1 MTEPRHAIE
10 ALRAGVPNRA
20 AIRLLGTRE
29 DGIRQRFLETL
40 KQCQHSL
47 QCNTQPTGQVIA
59 GGFGSGKSHLLGYL
73 KELALAENFIVS
85 WVVISKETPL
95 FDPGRLYLSA
105 MRFATVPGCNDDVM
119 TAVLARL
126 KPGSQ
131 AFEEL
136 EGWASDA
143 ATDLSPVFAALL
155 YLFARPATTPDVIQY
170 MARFLAGGPL
180 NLTRVKQG
188 LRDAGAAKL
197 FPLKAVKQADIVQQ
211 RLRFV
216 PRLFTA
222 AGFDGW
228 VVLMDE
234 VELIGRYGILQRG
247 RSYAELARWLG
258 IADTE
263 TVPGAVAVAAV
274 TDDFFEEVIT
284 KRRDDEQVPLK
295 LVNKNERAAAERAR
309 RGIEFLERE
318 RKRATLRP
326 PDQQQL
332 QTCLDKVRGLY
343 DQAYGWQP
351 EDIEIG
357 PIAATTSMRQHI
369 KSWITTWDLERLYR
383 GQRPE
388 IETIALPTNYEEMKE
403 IEPAREPAGIDFDD
417 E

>member
-1 MTEPRHAIE
+1 MTEARHAIE

-29 DGIRQRFLETL
+29 DGIRRRFLENL
-40 KQCQHSL
+40 QQCQHSL
-47 QCNTQPTGQVIA
+47 KCNTQPTGQVIA
-59 GGFGSGKSHLLGYL
+59 GGFGTGKSHLLGYL
-73 KELALAENFIVS
+73 KELALDENFIVS

-95 FDPGRLYLSA
+95 SDPGRLYLSA
-105 MRFATVPGCNDDVM
+105 MRLATVPGCNDDVM

-126 KPGSQ
+126 KSGSPG
-131 AFEEL
+131 FEDL
-136 EGWASDA
+136 ERWASDPA
-143 ATDLSPVFAALL
+143 SELSPVFPAILH
-155 YLFARPATTPDVIQY
+155 LFARLTTTQDVIQY
-170 MARFLAGGPL
+170 IARFLAGGPL
-180 NLTRVKQG
+180 NVTRVKEW
-188 LRDAGAAKL
+188 LRDTGAAKL
-197 FPLKAVKQADIVQQ
+197 FPLKAVKQADLVQQ

-216 PRLFTA
+216 PRLFIA
-222 AGFDGW
+222 AGFGGW

-234 VELIGRYGILQRG
+234 IELIGRYGILQRG

-258 IADTE
+258 IDDKE
-263 TVPGAVAVAAV
+263 TLPGAVTVAAI
-274 TDDFFEEVIT
+274 TDDFFEAVIT
-284 KRRDDEQVPLK
+284 RRRDDEQVPLK

-309 RGIEFLERE
+309 RAIEFLERN
-318 RKRATLRP
+318 RVTLRP

-332 QTCLDKVRGLY
+332 QACLDKVRALY
-343 DQAYGWQP
+343 DQAYGSRP
-351 EDIEIG
+351 EDIDIG

-403 IEPAREPAGIDFDD
+403 IEPAREPAGVDFDD

>member
-1 MTEPRHAIE
+1 MTEARHAIE

-29 DGIRQRFLETL
+29 DGIRQSFLDNL
-40 KQCQHSL
+40 QQCQHSL
-47 QCNTQPTGQVIA
+47 QCNTQPTGQIIA
-59 GGFGSGKSHLLGYL
+59 GGFGTGKSHLLGYL

-131 AFEEL
+131 AFEKL

-143 ATDLSPVFAALL
+143 ASDLSPVFAALL
-155 YLFARPATTPDVIQY
+155 HLFARPATTPDVIQY

-180 NLTRVKQG
+180 NVTRVKQW
-188 LRDAGAAKL
+188 LKDAGAAKL
-197 FPLKAVKQADIVQQ
+197 FPLKAVKKADIVQQ

-216 PRLFTA
+216 PRVFTA
-222 AGFDGW
+222 AGFGGW

-258 IADTE
+258 LDDAE
-263 TVPGAVAVAAV
+263 RVPGAVTVAAIA
-274 TDDFFEEVIT
+274 DDFADRVINT
-284 KRRDDEQVPLK
+284 RRDDEQVPLK
-295 LVNKNERAAAERAR
+295 LVNKNERLAAERAR
-309 RGIEFLERE
+309 RGIEFLV
-318 RKRATLRP
+318 RKTVLLRP
-326 PDQQQL
+326 PDQHQL
-332 QTCLDKVRGLY
+332 QTCLDEVRGLY
-343 DQAYGWQP
+343 HQAYGWRP

-357 PIAATTSMRQHI
+357 PITAMTSMRQYI

-388 IETIALPTNYEEMKE
+388 IETIALPTNYEETKE

>member
-1 MTEPRHAIE
+1 MTEARLAIE

-29 DGIRQRFLETL
+29 DGIRKRFLENL
-40 KQCQHSL
+40 QQCQNSL
-47 QCNTQPTGQVIA
+47 QCGAQPTGQVIA
-59 GGFGSGKSHLLGYL
+59 GGFGTGKSHLLGFL

-95 FDPGRLYLSA
+95 SDPGRLYVSA
-105 MRFATVPGCNDDVM
+105 MRFATVPACNDDVM

-143 ATDLSPVFAALL
+143 AADLSPLFPALL
-155 YLFARPATTPDVIQY
+155 YLLARPTTTPDCIQY

-180 NLTRVKQG
+180 NVTRVKQW
-188 LRDAGAAKL
+188 LRDSGAAKL

-222 AGFDGW
+222 AGFRGW

-258 IADTE
+258 IDDNE
-263 TVPGAVAVAAV
+263 TVPGAVTVAAV
-274 TDDFFEEVIT
+274 TDDFFEAVIT

-295 LVNKNERAAAERAR
+295 LVNKNEHAAAARAR
-309 RGIEFLERE
+309 RGIEFLER
-318 RKRATLRP
+318 KRAALHP

-332 QTCLDKVRGLY
+332 QACLDKIRTLY
-343 DQAYGWQP
+343 DQAYDWKP
-351 EDIEIG
+351 EDIGVG
-357 PIAATTSMRQHI
+357 PIASTTSMRQHI
-369 KSWITTWDLERLYR
+369 KFWITTWDLERLYR
-383 GQRPE
+383 GQRAE
-388 IETIALPTNYEEMKE
+388 IETVALPTNYDEMKE
-403 IEPAREPAGIDFDD
+403 IEAVREPAGIDFDD
-417 E
+417 A

>member
-1 MTEPRHAIE
+1 MTDARHAIE

-29 DGIRQRFLETL
+29 DAIRQRFIETL
-40 KQCQHSL
+40 QECQHSL
-47 QCNTQPTGQVIA
+47 QCNIQPTGHVVA
-59 GGFGSGKSHLLGYL
+59 GGFGTGKSHLLGYL

-85 WVVISKETPL
+85 SVVISKETPL
-95 FDPGRLYLSA
+95 SDLGRLYLSA

-131 AFEEL
+131 AFEQL

-143 ATDLSPVFAALL
+143 ASDLSPLFPALL
-155 YLFARPATTPDVIQY
+155 YLFARPTTIPDCIQY

-180 NLTRVKQG
+180 NVTRIKQW
-188 LRDAGAAKL
+188 LKDAGATKL
-197 FPLKAVKQADIVQQ
+197 FPLKAVKQVDIVQQ

-222 AGFDGW
+222 AGFGGW

-234 VELIGRYGILQRG
+234 IELIGRYGILQRG
-247 RSYAELARWLG
+247 RSYAELARWMG
-258 IADTE
+258 IDDTE
-263 TVPGAVAVAAV
+263 RVPGAVAVAAV
-274 TDDFFEEVIT
+274 TDDFFEVVIT

-295 LVNKNERAAAERAR
+295 LVNRNERAAAERAR
-309 RGIEFLERE
+309 RGIEFLDRN
-318 RKRATLRP
+318 RVTLRP
-326 PDQQQL
+326 PDEHHL
-332 QTCLDKVRGLY
+332 RACLDKVRALY
-343 DQAYGWQP
+343 HQAYGWP
-351 EDIEIG
+351 PDNIDIG
-357 PIAATTSMRQHI
+357 PLAATKSMRQHI
-369 KSWITTWDLERLYR
+369 KSWITTWDLERLYC

-388 IETIALPTNYEEMKE
+388 IETVDLATDYQEMKE
-403 IEPAREPAGIDFDD
+403 IEPGREPIGVDFDD

>member
-1 MTEPRHAIE
+1 MTEARHAIE

-29 DGIRQRFLETL
+29 VGIRKRFVENLQ
-40 KQCQHSL
+40 QCQHNL
-47 QCNTQPTGQVIA
+47 QCNTQPTGQIIA
-59 GGFGSGKSHLLGYL
+59 GGFGTGKSHLLGYL

-85 WVVISKETPL
+85 SVVISKETPL
-95 FDPGRLYLSA
+95 SDAGRLYLSA

-119 TAVLARL
+119 TAALARL

-131 AFEEL
+131 GFEGL
-136 EGWASDA
+136 ERWASDPA
-143 ATDLSPVFAALL
+143 SELSPVFPALL
-155 YLFARPATTPDVIQY
+155 YVFARPTTTPDVIQY
-170 MARFLAGGPL
+170 IARFLAGGPL
-180 NLTRVKQG
+180 NVTRIKQW
-188 LRDAGAAKL
+188 LKDAGAAKL
-197 FPLKAVKQADIVQQ
+197 FPLKAVKQADLAQQ

-222 AGFDGW
+222 AGFGGW

-258 IADTE
+258 IDDTE
-263 TVPGAVAVAAV
+263 RVPGAVTAAAV
-274 TDDFFEEVIT
+274 TDDFFEAVIS

-318 RKRATLRP
+318 RNGATLRP

-332 QTCLDKVRGLY
+332 KSCLDKVRALY
-343 DQAYGWQP
+343 EQAYGWPP

-357 PIAATTSMRQHI
+357 PITATTSMRQYI

-383 GQRPE
+383 GKRPE

-403 IEPAREPAGIDFDD
+403 IEPAREPAGADFDD

>member
-1 MTEPRHAIE
+1 MTEARHAIE

-29 DGIRQRFLETL
+29 DLIRQRFLENL
-40 KQCQHSL
+40 QQCRHNL
-47 QCNTQPTGQVIA
+47 QCNTQPTGHVIA
-59 GGFGSGKSHLLGYL
+59 GGFGTGKSHLLGYL

-85 WVVISKETPL
+85 SVVISKETPL
-95 FDPGRLYLSA
+95 SDLGRLYLSA

-119 TAVLARL
+119 TAALARL

-136 EGWASDA
+136 EGWASDTA
-143 ATDLSPVFAALL
+143 SELSPLFPALL
-155 YLFARPATTPDVIQY
+155 YLFARPTTAPDCIQY

-180 NLTRVKQG
+180 NVSRIKQW
-188 LRDAGAAKL
+188 LKDAGATKL
-197 FPLKAVKQADIVQQ
+197 FPLKAIKQADIVQQ
-211 RLRFV
+211 RIRFV

-222 AGFDGW
+222 AGFGGW

-258 IADTE
+258 IDGTE
-263 TVPGAVAVAAV
+263 KVPGAVTVAAV
-274 TDDFFEEVIT
+274 TDDFFEVVIT

-309 RGIEFLERE
+309 RGIEFLERN
-318 RKRATLRP
+318 RVTLRP
-326 PDQQQL
+326 PDEHHL
-332 QTCLDKVRGLY
+332 RACLDKVRQLY
-343 DQAYGWQP
+343 NQAYGWCP
-351 EDIEIG
+351 DDIDIG
-357 PIAATTSMRQHI
+357 PLAATRSMRQHI
-369 KSWITTWDLERLYR
+369 KSWITTWDLERLYH

-388 IETIALPTNYEEMKE
+388 IETVALPMNYHEVKE
-403 IEPAREPAGIDFDD
+403 IESVREPMRVDFDD

>member
-1 MTEPRHAIE
+1 MTEARHAIE

-29 DGIRQRFLETL
+29 DGIRQRFLENL
-40 KQCQHSL
+40 QQCQHSL
-47 QCNTQPTGQVIA
+47 QSNTQPTGQVIA
-59 GGFGSGKSHLLGYL
+59 GGFGTGKSHLLGYL
-73 KELALAENFIVS
+73 KELALAQNFIVS

-95 FDPGRLYLSA
+95 SDPGRLYLSA

-119 TAVLARL
+119 TAVLARI

-131 AFEEL
+131 AFDDL
-136 EGWASDA
+136 EQWVSEAGP
-143 ATDLSPVFAALL
+143 DLSPLFAALL
-155 YLFARPATTPDVIQY
+155 YLFARSTTTPDCIQY

-180 NLTRVKQG
+180 NVTRVKQW

-216 PRLFTA
+216 PRVFTA
-222 AGFDGW
+222 AGFGGW
-228 VVLMDE
+228 VFLMDE

-258 IADTE
+258 IDDTE
-263 TVPGAVAVAAV
+263 KVPGAVAVAAI

-295 LVNKNERAAAERAR
+295 LVNKNERAVAERAR
-309 RGIEFLERE
+309 RGIEFLER
-318 RKRATLRP
+318 KGVTLRP

-332 QTCLDKVRGLY
+332 QTCLDKVRSLY
-343 DQAYGWQP
+343 DQAYGWTP
-351 EDIEIG
+351 EDIDIG
-357 PIAATTSMRQHI
+357 PPATTTSMRQYI

-383 GQRPE
+383 GHRPE
-388 IETIALPTNYEEMKE
+388 IETIALPTNYQEMKE
-403 IEPAREPAGIDFDD
+403 IEPAPQPIGVDFDD
-417 E
+417 D

>member
-1 MTEPRHAIE
+1 MTEARHAIE

-29 DGIRQRFLETL
+29 EEIRQRFLETL
-40 KQCQHSL
+40 QECQHSL

-59 GGFGSGKSHLLGYL
+59 GGFGTGKSHLLGYL

-85 WVVISKETPL
+85 SVVISKETPL
-95 FDPGRLYLSA
+95 SDPGRLYLSA
-105 MRFATVPGCNDDVM
+105 MRFATVPGCNDDVT

-131 AFEEL
+131 AFEDL
-136 EGWASDA
+136 ERWVSDA
-143 ATDLSPVFAALL
+143 ASNLSPLFPALL
-155 YLFARPATTPDVIQY
+155 YLFARPTTTPDVIQY

-180 NLTRVKQG
+180 NVTRVKQW

-222 AGFDGW
+222 AGFGGW

-234 VELIGRYGILQRG
+234 IELIGRYGILQRG
-247 RSYAELARWLG
+247 RSYAELARWMG
-258 IADTE
+258 IDDTE
-263 TVPGAVAVAAV
+263 RVPGAVTVAAV
-274 TDDFFEEVIT
+274 TDDFFEVVIT

-309 RGIEFLERE
+309 RGIEFLER
-318 RKRATLRP
+318 KRATLHP

-332 QTCLDKVRGLY
+332 QTCLDNVRTLY
-343 DQAYGWQP
+343 DQAYGWRP
-351 EDIEIG
+351 EDIDIG
-357 PIAATTSMRQHI
+357 PIAATTSMRQYI

-403 IEPAREPAGIDFDD
+403 IEAAREPIGVDFDD